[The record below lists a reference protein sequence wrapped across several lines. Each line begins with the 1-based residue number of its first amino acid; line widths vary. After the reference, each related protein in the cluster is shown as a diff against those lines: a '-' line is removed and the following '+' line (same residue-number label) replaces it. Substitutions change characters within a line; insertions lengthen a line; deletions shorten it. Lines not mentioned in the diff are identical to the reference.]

1 MNLRIPGPI
10 PVPNNILKAMANPMI
25 NHRGPE
31 FADLLNKVTEGLKQ
45 VFQTKNDL
53 YILTASGTGVME
65 AAIVNTLS
73 PGDSVLSAS
82 VGVFG
87 DRFAEIASIYG
98 AKVEKLKFAAGK
110 GVDPNIIRESLNK
123 NPDIK
128 AVLVVHNE
136 TSTGVTNPLPEIAKI
151 VKNEFNKLLLVDG
164 ISSVGSI
171 PVQTDFLGCD
181 VVATASQKGWMLPP
195 GLAFLS
201 FSSDAWKAHKNSTM
215 PKFYFDIANY
225 EKYLKIGQPPFTP
238 ALSIMYSLDIA
249 LTQIIDEGI
258 ENVFE
263 RHFDIAETTRN
274 GIKNMG
280 LELFADKEVA
290 SNTVTSVKIPGNVD
304 GKLLLSMMREKY
316 NIILAGGQQE
326 LSGKIFRIGH
336 LGLCTNEE
344 INDVIESLRKSLPS
358 CKLAS

>member
-1 MNLRIPGPI
+1 LNLRIPGPI
-10 PVPNNILKAMANPMI
+10 PVPNNILEAMSNPMI

-31 FADLLNKVTEGLKQ
+31 FAKLLNEVTKGLKQ
-45 VFQTKNDL
+45 VFQTNNDL

-73 PGDSVLSAS
+73 PGDNVLSAS

-87 DRFAEIASIYG
+87 DRFGEIASIYG
-98 AKVEKLKFAAGK
+98 AKVEKLTFDAGT
-110 GVDPNIIRESLNK
+110 GVDPQTLRESLKK

-136 TSTGVTNPLPEIAKI
+136 TSTGVTNPLSEIAQI

-171 PVQTDFLGCD
+171 PVKTDHIGCD

-195 GLAFLS
+195 GLAFMS
-201 FSSDAWKAHKNSTM
+201 FSPEAWEAHKNSKM

-249 LTQIIDEGI
+249 LKQILNEGI
-258 ENVFE
+258 ENVFQ

-274 GIKNMG
+274 GIKSIG
-280 LELFADKEVA
+280 LELFADHNVA
-290 SNTVTSVKIPGNVD
+290 SNTVTSVKIPEEID
-304 GKLLLSMMREKY
+304 GKKLITRMREKH

-336 LGLCTNEE
+336 LGLCSEEE
-344 INDVIESLRKSLPS
+344 INDVIESLNNTLPD
-358 CKLAS
+358 CKLTP